1 MKFKSIQTK
10 IAVTA
15 GLCLLITAGIL
26 VGYSVY
32 SAQNTQTLVSEKV
45 SALATETTLKEL
57 EATASSYSE
66 SISRRL
72 EEALSAAR
80 AISDAMSAA
89 KEAEMNEGAAFINR
103 SVFNGMLKEVLKSNK
118 DLNGTYSAWAP
129 NAFDGN
135 DNQFK
140 VNRDG
145 NNPDTGRFTPYWI
158 RDTSGAINVQ
168 PLVEYDSSQAH
179 PNGVMK
185 GAWYQVPEKTLNE
198 TVTAPL
204 PYIVQGKNVWLATL
218 SAPIIANG
226 KFLGVVGADYNLDFV
241 QNLSE
246 QVSSELYDGRS
257 HVSIVT
263 ASGLVIADSEQTET
277 IGKSMESLFG
287 DETDYILTAIKNNKP
302 VVKVDEKTNNLKV
315 ISPFVLGQ
323 SNVAWAM
330 VIKLDLSLVLAD
342 ANALSAE
349 LKSNNQTDTTWQV
362 GLGLVIS
369 IVAIGALLVMA
380 RNISLPILNAVN
392 MAKTIAKGQFNNRLN
407 YHSVDEVGQL
417 SAALD
422 NMAESLQAQ
431 VMIAEK
437 ISQGDLAVSVKL
449 ASNEDQLGRAL
460 SQMVDDLNTLVGQIR
475 SRSDVIARNAD
486 MVNGLSQSLSTGATD
501 SASAVTQISATI
513 NEIAEQIRQSA
524 SNADKASRLSSQSVA
539 AANNGNQLMSEL
551 QTAMVEIEASGNDIN
566 DIIRTIESIA
576 EQTNLLALNAA
587 IEAARA
593 GEHGRGFAVVA
604 DEVRQLAGRS
614 AQAVQQTAKL
624 IETSAEKTN
633 RGIALSKQTAQSLQ
647 EIVDGASQVS
657 GLVEEIAQAAS
668 EQSAGADQVSLGI
681 GQIDEVT
688 QQNSTNSDSCASSA
702 NELTDQ
708 SEQLNKLIT
717 QFKLK

>member
-1 MKFKSIQTK
+1 MKLKSIQSK

-15 GLCLLITAGIL
+15 GLCLLLTAGIL

-32 SAQNTQTLVSEKV
+32 SAQNTQTLVTEKV
-45 SALATETTLKEL
+45 SKLATETTLKEIK
-57 EATASSYSE
+57 ATAANYSE

-89 KEAEMNEGAAFINR
+89 KEAEINEGAPFINR
-103 SVFNGMLKEVLKSNK
+103 SAFNGMLQKVLKSNE

-241 QNLSE
+241 QKLSE
-246 QVSSELYDGRS
+246 QVSSELYKGSS

-263 ASGLVIADSEQTET
+263 AKGLVIADSRDTNT
-277 IGKSMESLFG
+277 IGQS
-287 DETDYILTAIKNNKP
+287 IKNIFGADTDFVQSAINKKEST
-302 VVKVDEKTNNLKV
+302 VLLDEKDDKLKV

-323 SNVAWAM
+323 SNVSWAI
-330 VIKLDLSLVLAD
+330 VIELKLELVLAD
-342 ANALSAE
+342 TNALSEE
-349 LKSNNQTDTTWQV
+349 LKANNRSDTTWQV
-362 GLGLVIS
+362 GLGLI
-369 IVAIGALLVMA
+369 ITLIAILALLVMA
-380 RNISLPILNAVN
+380 RNISQPILNAVN
-392 MAKTIAKGQFNNRLN
+392 MAKTIATGQFKNRLN
-407 YHSVDEVGQL
+407 YRSVDEVGQL

-513 NEIAEQIRQSA
+513 NEIAQQIRQSA

-539 AANNGNQLMSEL
+539 AANNGNKLMSEL
-551 QTAMVEIEASGNDIN
+551 QTAMMEIEASGNDIN

-614 AQAVQQTAKL
+614 AQAVQQTSKL

-633 RGIALSKQTAQSLQ
+633 RGIALSKQTAESLQ

-702 NELTDQ
+702 KELTDQ

-717 QFKLK
+717 QFRLK